1 VADVTREVALGWLEN
16 AAARIAFAAEQEGL
30 PPREFACTLL
40 AAIVSETHTAFLQ
53 VGDGA
58 IVIRPRGDNWCHVFW
73 PQHGEY
79 INTTVFITDATA
91 LASFEFCAN
100 SDVIDEV
107 AAFTDGIEALV
118 LHYATRT
125 VHDPFFD
132 GMFPAVRALPRAG
145 YDEALSEKLGQYL
158 GSPTICCRTDDD
170 KTLLLASRL
179 KLPPSRALVV
189 LEN

>member
-1 VADVTREVALGWLEN
+1 
-16 AAARIAFAAEQEGL
+16 
-30 PPREFACTLL
+30 
-40 AAIVSETHTAFLQ
+40 

-79 INTTVFITDATA
+79 INTTVFITDPTA
-91 LASFEFCAN
+91 LGRFEFGVN
-100 SDVIDEV
+100 KNPIDEV

-118 LHYATRT
+118 LHYATES

-132 GMFPAVRALPRAG
+132 SVFPAVRALSTAG

-158 GSPTICCRTDDD
+158 GSPTICNRTDDD

-189 LEN
+189 LED